1 MLSDLDISSNCS
13 EVSELFDEVDC
24 TDPCDWFLDEV
35 RVNFYFLSNNNINIS
50 IGYGRRAHV
59 RNP

>member
-35 RVNFYFLSNNNINIS
+35 FFFFSPPPLFYSMIITNNQ
-50 IGYGRRAHV
+50 Y
-59 RNP
+59 